1 MAVTSKRFNWQISF
15 GVTHQLEYAELIEFY
30 NKLPK
35 MQQGAIGRRLM
46 KAGLQAL
53 KKDGDPVVL
62 SILNQHVNTE
72 ENCQDNQKLL
82 VKSEK
87 KLNKKVLELLDI

>member
-46 KAGLQAL
+46 SAGLQVL

-62 SILNQHVNTE
+62 SILNQNVNTE
-72 ENCQDNQKLL
+72 EHSQDNQNQLG
-82 VKSEK
+82 KSEK

>member
-1 MAVTSKRFNWQISF
+1 MADTSKRFNWQISF

-46 KAGLQAL
+46 WAGLHAL
-53 KKDGDPVVL
+53 KKAGDPVVL
-62 SILNQHVNTE
+62 GILEQQWNPEAHSKENQN
-72 ENCQDNQKLL
+72 KLG
-82 VKSEK
+82 KSEK
-87 KLNKKVLELLDI
+87 KLSKKVLDLLDF